1 MFNSLPDVDPG
12 LGVLFEKLAGHI
24 GGGIWKT
31 PSTILCLNG
40 VHAKRFDAKP
50 VFYDI
55 FRMTSTLL
63 S

>member
-12 LGVLFEKLAGHI
+12 LGVLFEKLAGQI

-40 VHAKRFDAKP
+40 VHAKRFDPKP